1 MRIHSVA
8 LVAAGLLALPVAAGI
23 PLGDLVRPKATTT
36 AGTSAAPPPKPEVPN
51 ERNPAITQV
60 TDTTTMSGNSPT
72 FGTTASPSS
81 AATPAS
87 GLGAGQHIE
96 TTPGLNL
103 QNPALPPTTATT
115 QTVGGVPMPPVPGTT
130 QSPAPPST
138 TTTLPGSGK

>member
-1 MRIHSVA
+1 MSMRIHSVA

-36 AGTSAAPPPKPEVPN
+36 AGTSAEPPPRPEVPN

-60 TDTTTMSGNSPT
+60 T
-72 FGTTASPSS
+72 GTTASPSS

-115 QTVGGVPMPPVPGTT
+115 QTVGGIPMPPVPGTT

-138 TTTLPGSGK
+138 TTLPGSGK

>member
-23 PLGDLVRPKATTT
+23 PLGDLVRPKATTI

-60 TDTTTMSGNSPT
+60 SDTSSMTGNSPT
-72 FGTTASPSS
+72 WGTTSSPSS
-81 AATPAS
+81 TPTPSS

-96 TTPGLNL
+96 TTPGINL
-103 QNPALPPTTATT
+103 QNPGLPPTTASS
-115 QTVGGVPMPPVPGTT
+115 QTVGGIPMPPASGTT

-138 TTTLPGSGK
+138 TTLPGSGK